1 VGTDHEVDRDLT
13 YALSSP
19 LIRSLVR
26 SNGEKTPHRR
36 PSRRHHPGDPGLR
49 RIRCLFLYSEQ
60 ICYHVIDK
68 YRYAGFIDVELV
80 GQALR

>member
-1 VGTDHEVDRDLT
+1 VDTDHEVDRDLT
-13 YALSSP
+13 YAPSSQ

-26 SNGEKTPHRR
+26 SSDGKTPHRH
-36 PSRRHHPGDPGLR
+36 PSRRHHPGDPDFHW
-49 RIRCLFLYSEQ
+49 IRCLFPYGEQ

-80 GQALR
+80 R